1 MKAIKGLAALTVGA
15 AIVSAGFIWSG
26 AYNIA
31 GDEPHLLVTHKLLE
45 TVRERSIS
53 ARLDDIDVPD
63 LNQAVRITEGGKH
76 YAAMCSG
83 CHLAPG
89 KADTEI
95 RAGLYPKPPN
105 LAEQTHAQGHG
116 AGTLSAARQ
125 FWIIKHGIKLTA
137 MPAWGASHDDAA
149 IWGLVAFL
157 QKLPEMTAAE
167 YAACTEGPDEHE
179 NEHEH
184 GDGHSKD
191 SAIHSDGRE
200 HHEAAEG
207 SLQAAH
213 EHGAGDAP
221 IARVADSHHSE
232 PDTSGNS
239 PVDTGSPGATSSGR
253 YFK

>member
-1 MKAIKGLAALTVGA
+1 MKAIKGLAALTVGG
-15 AIVSAGFIWSG
+15 AIISAGFIWSG
-26 AYNIA
+26 AYSVA
-31 GDEPHLLVTHKLLE
+31 GDDPHWPVTHKLIE

-63 LNQAVRITEGGKH
+63 LNQAVLIAEGGEH

-89 KADTEI
+89 KGDTEI

-105 LAEQTHAQGHG
+105 LAEHRHAHGHG

-137 MPAWGASHDDAA
+137 MPAWGASHDDDA

-157 QKLPEMTAAE
+157 QKLPEMTAEE
-167 YAACTEGPDEHE
+167 YAACTEGRDEHE
-179 NEHEH
+179 QH
-184 GDGHSKD
+184 GDGHSQKD
-191 SAIHSDGRE
+191 TAIHGDGHE

-207 SLQAAH
+207 SPQVEH

-221 IARVADSHHSE
+221 IAQAVESHHGE

-239 PVDTGSPGATSSGR
+239 PPDIGSPGATSSGR
-253 YFK
+253 